1 MLAIF
6 ALPRNPVDLRNEIRA
21 IDKSTSI
28 RKPFTSSPAAEYRLH
43 EEIAADYSD
52 MIMRRRG
59 TATRPSSASGG
70 SSTAPSPTAWR
81 KPATVCSPSP
91 ACRRANGAARG
102 RRMQL
107 SACTR
112 SSHEGSKHKPVL
124 PCADTAAMLFW
135 RCLPWD
141 RSTCAKSMVGRRSP
155 PSRQISHLTS
165 NETKRYLHVTGNR
178 ATPNSN
184 HIAGRHQ
191 VDHLNGE
198 IWFDFW
204 KD

>member
-1 MLAIF
+1 MRSHQGSRPMLASQIQI
-6 ALPRNPVDLRNEIRA
+6 LLSPGIPSICENEIRA
-21 IDKSTSI
+21 IDKSPSI

-59 TATRPSSASGG
+59 TPQSTASGG
-70 SSTAPSPTAWR
+70 SSTAPSRTAWR

-112 SSHEGSKHKPVL
+112 SSHEGSKHSQCCRVQIPP
-124 PCADTAAMLFW
+124 PCCSGVACLGTDQHAQSRWLADARHQA
-135 RCLPWD
+135 D
-141 RSTCAKSMVGRRSP
+141 RSA
-155 PSRQISHLTS
+155 I
-165 NETKRYLHVTGNR
+165 
-178 ATPNSN
+178 
-184 HIAGRHQ
+184 
-191 VDHLNGE
+191 
-198 IWFDFW
+198 
-204 KD
+204 